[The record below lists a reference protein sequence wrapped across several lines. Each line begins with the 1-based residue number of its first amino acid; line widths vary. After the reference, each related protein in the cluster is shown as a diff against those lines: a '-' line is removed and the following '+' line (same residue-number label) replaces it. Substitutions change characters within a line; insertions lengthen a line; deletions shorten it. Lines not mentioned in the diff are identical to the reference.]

1 MIPAL
6 KAFWRDLLNDPAFF
20 ARVVR
25 SLLLGYAASAAGL
38 GAMLSGNWRIVVFVT
53 GGISAAVGG
62 LIAAGQMNQPPP
74 PGTP

>member
-6 KAFWRDLLNDPAFF
+6 EAFWHELLNDPAFF
-20 ARVVR
+20 KRVLR

-38 GAMLSGNWRIVVFVT
+38 GAMLDGRWKIVVFVT

-62 LIAAGQMNQPPP
+62 LIAAGQMNDPPP
-74 PGTP
+74 PATP